1 MIGTHDSLTD
11 FNMDCSEFG
20 KDQKPGSEEPKGRKM
35 MENGNAVFRQVRVTP
50 EHGLHLS
57 PISQLV
63 RKALTFSS
71 SISLKF
77 DDRKADVKSAFDL
90 MLLAAPSGAILDLEV
105 SGVDAE
111 VAAES
116 ICELFEAGFVIS
128 GSEIH

>member
-1 MIGTHDSLTD
+1 
-11 FNMDCSEFG
+11 
-20 KDQKPGSEEPKGRKM
+20 
-35 MENGNAVFRQVRVTP
+35 MENGNAIIRQVRVTP

-63 RKALTFSS
+63 RSALTFSS

-90 MLLAAPSGAILDLEV
+90 MLLAAPTGAILELETA
-105 SGVDAE
+105 GADAE
-111 VAAES
+111 AAADA